1 MKWVNLFRVLCAGF
15 VSLWAWSVSADD
27 LAANRTW
34 NSIGG
39 TPGGGQ
45 YSALDQ
51 INRANVAGLKIA
63 WTHKNGDAAKFTA
76 GGKTANYEVTPILA
90 EGSLFICTQYGRVIS
105 LDPKTGNEK
114 WAFDPFA
121 SLIKAPAVPGT
132 CRGVAYWRDELVQ
145 SDAAPR
151 ACQSRIFL
159 QQYGGRLIVLDA
171 KTGQPCTDF
180 GTGGFLDM
188 ASPDHGG
195 TGHIRFTSPPSILK
209 DTVIVAGSVGD
220 NIRANQPDGVI
231 RAFDARTGMMQWRLV
246 TIPEAMSDKTGNAD
260 VWPPY
265 AIDAERNLV
274 FIPTGSPSP
283 DFYGALRN
291 DPIPYANALLAID
304 ASSGQV
310 KWHFQ
315 FVHHD
320 ILDYDTPAQ
329 PIVADITREGRKVP
343 AVIQITKMGTVFV
356 FNRETG
362 ESLFPIEERAA
373 PASDI
378 PGEVASPTQPRPVKP
393 EPFSSQ
399 LIKEDEIFGLTFWD
413 RGKCRESFKSMRYD
427 GPFTPPSLKGSLTFP
442 ASTGGGNWGGAA
454 YDPVRN
460 RLIVKAQNLAF
471 TSQLFPIG
479 DPNIPN
485 VPETAG
491 SRVME
496 GTPYY
501 LLLGRWLSPFGVPCN
516 PPPWG
521 ELVAIDLDTGDQA
534 WRRPVGQVP
543 FGPFK
548 LLKSPA
554 AWGSPIVGGPMLT
567 GGGLIFMAATFDP
580 VLRAYDTDTGK
591 ELWSTPLPVP
601 AMAVPMTYEYEGR
614 QYVLIAAGG
623 SILAGTELS
632 DQLLAFALPVGASR

>member
-1 MKWVNLFRVLCAGF
+1 MSSTYSLRAALTGLLALFAI
-15 VSLWAWSVSADD
+15 SAWADD
-27 LAANRTW
+27 LAANRSW
-34 NSIGG
+34 SDFGG

-45 YSALDQ
+45 YSALDH
-51 INRANVAGLKIA
+51 ITRENVGGLKLA
-63 WTHKNGDAAKFTA
+63 WTHRNGDAARFA
-76 GGKTANYEVTPILA
+76 PGGKVANYEVTPILA
-90 EGSLFICTQYGRVIS
+90 EGSLFICTQFGRVLA
-105 LDPKTGNEK
+105 LDPKTGREK

-121 SLIKAPAVPGT
+121 SLIKSPVVAGT
-132 CRGVAYWRDELVQ
+132 CRGVAYWHDQLAQ
-145 SDAAPR
+145 ADSAPR
-151 ACQSRIFL
+151 ACLSRIFL

-171 KTGQPCTDF
+171 KTGQPCSDF
-180 GTGGFLDM
+180 GKGGMLDM
-188 ASPDHGG
+188 STPDHGG

-209 DTVIVAGSVGD
+209 DTIIVAGSVGD

-246 TIPEAMSDKTGNAD
+246 TIPESMSDKTGNAD

-265 AIDAERNLV
+265 SVDVERNLV

-283 DFYGALRN
+283 DFYGVLRN

-304 ASSGQV
+304 VATGQV
-310 KWHFQ
+310 KWHYQ
-315 FVHHD
+315 IVHHD
-320 ILDYDTPAQ
+320 LLDYDLPAQ
-329 PIVADITREGRKVP
+329 PIVADITRAGRKVP
-343 AVIQITKMGTVFV
+343 AVIQITKMGTIFV

-362 ESLFPIEERAA
+362 EPLFPIEEVAV

-378 PGEVASPTQPRPVKP
+378 PGEMASPTQPRPVKP

-399 LIKEDEIFGLTFWD
+399 IIKEKDIFGLTFWD
-413 RGKCRESFKSMRYD
+413 RGKCRESFKALRYE
-427 GPFTPPSLKGSLTFP
+427 GPFTPPSLQGSLTFP

-471 TSQLFPIG
+471 TSRLFPIG

-485 VPETAG
+485 IPETAG

-501 LLLGRWLSPFGVPCN
+501 LLLGRWLAPFGVPCN

-521 ELVAIDLDTGDQA
+521 ERVAIDLDSGDQA

-543 FGPFK
+543 FGPFNI
-548 LLKSPA
+548 LKSPA
-554 AWGSPIVGGPMLT
+554 AWGSPIVGGPMIT
-567 GGGLIFMAATFDP
+567 AGGLIFMAATFDP
-580 VLRAYDTDTGK
+580 VFRAFDIDTGK
-591 ELWSTPLPVP
+591 ELWSTPLPSP
-601 AMAVPMTYEYEGR
+601 AMAVPMTYEFEGQ
-614 QYVLIAAGG
+614 QYVVIAAGG
-623 SILAGTELS
+623 SILAETELS
-632 DQLLAFALPVGASR
+632 DEMFAFALPSK

>member
-1 MKWVNLFRVLCAGF
+1 MSSTYSLRAALTGLLALFAI
-15 VSLWAWSVSADD
+15 SAWADD
-27 LAANRTW
+27 LAANRSW
-34 NSIGG
+34 SDFGG

-45 YSALDQ
+45 YSALDH
-51 INRANVAGLKIA
+51 ITRENVGGLKLA
-63 WTHKNGDAAKFTA
+63 WTHRNGDAARFA
-76 GGKTANYEVTPILA
+76 PGGKVANYEVTPILA
-90 EGSLFICTQYGRVIS
+90 EGSLFICTQFGRVLA
-105 LDPKTGNEK
+105 LDPKTGREK

-121 SLIKAPAVPGT
+121 SLIKSPVVAGT
-132 CRGVAYWRDELVQ
+132 CRGVAYWHDQLAQ
-145 SDAAPR
+145 ADSAPR
-151 ACQSRIFL
+151 ACLSRIFL

-171 KTGQPCTDF
+171 KTGQPCSDF
-180 GTGGFLDM
+180 GKGGMLDM
-188 ASPDHGG
+188 STPDHGG

-209 DTVIVAGSVGD
+209 DTIIVAGSVGD

-246 TIPEAMSDKTGNAD
+246 TIPESMSDKTGNAD

-265 AIDAERNLV
+265 SVDVERNLV

-283 DFYGALRN
+283 DFYGVLRN

-304 ASSGQV
+304 VATGQV
-310 KWHFQ
+310 KWHYQ
-315 FVHHD
+315 IVHHD
-320 ILDYDTPAQ
+320 LLDYDLPAQ
-329 PIVADITREGRKVP
+329 PIVADITRAGRKVP
-343 AVIQITKMGTVFV
+343 AVIQITKMGTIFV

-362 ESLFPIEERAA
+362 EPLFPIEEVAV

-378 PGEVASPTQPRPVKP
+378 PGEMASPTQPRPVKP

-399 LIKEDEIFGLTFWD
+399 IIKEKDIFGLTFWD
-413 RGKCRESFKSMRYD
+413 RGKCRESFKALRYE
-427 GPFTPPSLKGSLTFP
+427 GPFTPPSLQGSLTFP

-471 TSQLFPIG
+471 TSRLFPIG

-485 VPETAG
+485 IPETAG

-521 ELVAIDLDTGDQA
+521 ELVAIDLDSGDQA

-543 FGPFK
+543 FGPFNI
-548 LLKSPA
+548 LKSPA
-554 AWGSPIVGGPMLT
+554 AWGSPIVGGPMIT
-567 GGGLIFMAATFDP
+567 AGGLIFMAATFDP
-580 VLRAYDTDTGK
+580 VFRAFDIDTGK
-591 ELWSTPLPVP
+591 ELWSTPLPSP
-601 AMAVPMTYEYEGR
+601 AMAVPMTYEFEGQ
-614 QYVLIAAGG
+614 QYVVIAAGG
-623 SILAGTELS
+623 SILAETELS
-632 DQLLAFALPVGASR
+632 DEMFEFELPSK